1 MMDILRNILLSL
13 ILICLLHAGP
23 VVAGEVET
31 QKPFEV
37 AADLLNAA
45 RMEERK
51 EVEALLLRLKG
62 VEPPPPEKVAEAT
75 AFWVNLYNGL
85 VTWNKFLNPEGVH
98 TAKGRETFFSKEVV
112 ALRVGQWSLDD
123 IEHGVLRANAPRG
136 LAKRPPIPVTDSKAR
151 FALKKVD
158 PRIHGALNCGAASC
172 PPIAFYDPEQL
183 EDQLNMAISNLVL
196 ESVYDP
202 GMGELKISKIFDWY
216 REDFENPPLLEWLD
230 RFYKNESY
238 RKARKER
245 IDIKI
250 KYLEYQW
257 K

>member
-1 MMDILRNILLSL
+1 MHSGPAL
-13 ILICLLHAGP
+13 AGK
-23 VVAGEVET
+23 VET
-31 QKPFEV
+31 PKPFEV

-62 VEPPPPEKVAEAT
+62 VEPPPPEKMAEAT

-85 VTWNKFLNPEGVH
+85 VAWKKFINPEGVH
-98 TAKGRETFFSKEVV
+98 TAKGRETFFSKEAV
-112 ALRVGQWSLDD
+112 ALKVGEWSLDD

-136 LAKRPPIPVTDSKAR
+136 LQKRPQIPVADPRSR
-151 FALKKVD
+151 FVLKKVD

-183 EDQLNMAISNLVL
+183 EDQLNIAISNLIL

-202 GMGELKISKIFDWY
+202 EAGELKISKIFDWY
-216 REDFENPPLLEWLD
+216 REDFENPPLLEWWD
-230 RFYKNESY
+230 RFYKNDSY
-238 RKARKER
+238 RKARKEGK
-245 IDIKI
+245 DIKI
-250 KYLEYQW
+250 NYLDYKW